1 MRQHEVIE
9 DLLKTHTHFRPNVT
23 RFAANGAFVFL
34 DFFTRRLLSGP
45 PSAYRPVEKKGI
57 IVVVSILSIADSH
70 DLEDQSLVAVV
81 RNAKAVTQIT
91 VSLYLTWPAPEQRKR
106 VYKISNYSPET

>member
-1 MRQHEVIE
+1 MIE

-45 PSAYRPVEKKGI
+45 PSAYRPV
-57 IVVVSILSIADSH
+57 VVVSILPIADSH
-70 DLEDQSLVAVV
+70 DLEDRSFVAVIQD
-81 RNAKAVTQIT
+81 AKAVTQIT
-91 VSLYLTWPAPEQRKR
+91 VSLYLTWPAPKQRQEPLEFWPWLT
-106 VYKISNYSPET
+106 PEG